1 MTTALL
7 NDFRLYAQ
15 YAASSFCNE
24 VPGVAISCPGTF
36 CPLVMANNATTVA
49 AFKGSLSDIRGLV
62 AVDHQKRAIVVSIRG
77 SVSVRNWIT
86 EYA

>member
-15 YAASSFCNE
+15 YAASPFCNE